1 MTWLP
6 FSENDIKTIVAM
18 WTAGGSASEI
28 AGAIGRTRS
37 AVLGKIHRLR
47 NSGDLKDRVH
57 GDLVNERRR
66 AARVRHVERVKR
78 PRKKAKSKP
87 PVYFGAGEKLI
98 KPSPFKHR
106 DVDVIPLHI
115 GLLELTATTC
125 RWPYGDGPIT
135 FCGSVIEAGQSYCL
149 AHCGI
154 AFRRPTKNEATLS
167 KAPR

>member
-1 MTWLP
+1 MTSLP
-6 FSENDIKTIVAM
+6 FSENDIKTLVAM
-18 WTAGGSASEI
+18 WTTGGTASEI
-28 AGAIGRTRS
+28 AGAIGRTRN

-106 DVDVIPLHI
+106 DVDVVPLHI
-115 GLLELTATTC
+115 GLLDLTATTC

-135 FCGSVIEAGQSYCL
+135 FCGCSCEESEPYCDGH
-149 AHCGI
+149 AAI
-154 AFRRPTKNEATLS
+154 AFQPKVEA
-167 KAPR
+167 KKCKEAA